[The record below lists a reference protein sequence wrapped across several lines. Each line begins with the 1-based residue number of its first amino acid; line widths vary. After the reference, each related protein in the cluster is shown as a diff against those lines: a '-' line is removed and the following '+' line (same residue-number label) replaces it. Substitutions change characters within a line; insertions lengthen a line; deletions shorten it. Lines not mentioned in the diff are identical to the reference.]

1 MSHGSPSLRPMEP
14 HMNPTHLTRASLA
27 SPCRRGGVLTV
38 LVVIAALAAAAWQ
51 SGVLNGLFEGETE
64 VTIEGAEVRKGDL
77 RISEVV
83 RGNLEAS
90 DSVSIKCEIEGRST
104 IIYLAEEGTFLNEGD
119 LVVELDVSQL
129 ADELVSQEIEV
140 KNAEAAYTKAHEQ
153 YDVQVRLPRGDARPE
168 ELVAPVWDVAKNEI
182 RGKLEE
188 ELLRR
193 GTRQGAS
200 LPTPYP
206 SVSGR

>member
-1 MSHGSPSLRPMEP
+1 
-14 HMNPTHLTRASLA
+14 MNPTHLTRASLA

-64 VTIEGAEVRKGDL
+64 VAIDGAEVRKGDL

-129 ADELVSQEIEV
+129 ADELVS
-140 KNAEAAYTKAHEQ
+140 
-153 YDVQVRLPRGDARPE
+153 
-168 ELVAPVWDVAKNEI
+168 
-182 RGKLEE
+182 
-188 ELLRR
+188 
-193 GTRQGAS
+193 
-200 LPTPYP
+200 
-206 SVSGR
+206 